1 MLTLFGVAFGVWLLY
16 AITAYWLIFWRGPWR
31 TAYHPLIAWVLRRIG
46 QQAITIGA
54 RTYLWRQGVV
64 LTETG
69 EKHERFHFLQQR
81 RHPLLFFPRYLVMIA
96 RYGYAK
102 HPDEQDARA
111 DAGEPLR

>member
-1 MLTLFGVAFGVWLLY
+1 MLTLFGVAFGVWFLY
-16 AITAYWLIFWRGPWR
+16 AVTVYRLIFCRGPWR
-31 TAYHPLIAWVLRRIG
+31 EAYNPVIAWVLRRMG

-54 RTYLWRQGVV
+54 RTYLYSPVV
-64 LTETG
+64 LLSPQG
-69 EKHERFHFLQQR
+69 AAHERFHFLQQR